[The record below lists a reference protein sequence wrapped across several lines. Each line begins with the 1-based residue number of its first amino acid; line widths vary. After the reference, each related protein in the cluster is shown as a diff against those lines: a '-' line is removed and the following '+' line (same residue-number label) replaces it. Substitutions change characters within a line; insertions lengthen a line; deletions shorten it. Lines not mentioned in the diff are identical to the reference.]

1 MWYKEPSLD
10 PILIGEHHAV
20 CPYWDVFQFT
30 SSCSL
35 KMATEI
41 NTGTASTYHMAKPK
55 KMKLYNEDD
64 NS

>member
-1 MWYKEPSLD
+1 
-10 PILIGEHHAV
+10 
-20 CPYWDVFQFT
+20 
-30 SSCSL
+30 
-35 KMATEI
+35 MATEI